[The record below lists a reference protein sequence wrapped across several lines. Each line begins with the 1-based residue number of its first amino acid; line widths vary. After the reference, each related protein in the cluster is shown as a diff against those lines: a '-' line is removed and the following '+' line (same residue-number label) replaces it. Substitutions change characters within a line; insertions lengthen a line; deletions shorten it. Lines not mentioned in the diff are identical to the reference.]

1 MTGRRLLQI
10 AAVMAALMLVGCAD
24 SATDSAADGVEK
36 QAVERLRVEV
46 VGDRPHD
53 RGAFT
58 QGLEVSDGELL
69 EGTGLAGR
77 SELRAGSLETGIERL
92 RVPLPDDMF
101 GEGITVAGDTV
112 WQITW
117 LDGVAIARDRDTLAE
132 RSRTRYEGEGWGL
145 CAQSDRLVMSDGSDT
160 LTFRDPITFEPR
172 GTVSVTLDGQPQ
184 DRLNELECVGDGT
197 VYANVWR
204 TQQIVRIDPDSG
216 RVTAVI
222 DASGL
227 LTDEE
232 SRSVDV
238 LNGIA
243 ELPGTDRFLITGK
256 YYPRLFE
263 VRFAS

>member
-1 MTGRRLLQI
+1 MTGRRLPQI
-10 AAVMAALMLVGCAD
+10 AAAVAAVFLTGCANA
-24 SATDSAADGVEK
+24 ATNSGTEPDAVP
-36 QAVERLRVEV
+36 VERLRVEV
-46 VGDRPHD
+46 VGERPHD

-58 QGLEVSDGELL
+58 QGLEIADGELL

-77 SELRAGSLETGIERL
+77 SELRATSLETGVERL
-92 RVPLPDDMF
+92 RVPVPEQMF
-101 GEGITVAGDTV
+101 GEGITVTGDTV

-117 LDGVAIARDRDTLAE
+117 RDGVAIARDRHTLAE

-160 LTFRDPITFEPR
+160 LTFRDPVTFEPR
-172 GTVSVTLDGQPQ
+172 GTVAVTLDGQPQ
-184 DRLNELECVGDGT
+184 SQLNELECVGDT
-197 VYANVWR
+197 VVYANVWQ
-204 TQQIVRIDPDSG
+204 TQQIVRIDPASG
-216 RVTAVI
+216 RITAVI

-243 ELPGTDRFLITGK
+243 EVPGSDRFLITGK

-263 VRFAS
+263 VRFVP

>member
-1 MTGRRLLQI
+1 MTGRRLPQI
-10 AAVMAALMLVGCAD
+10 AAAVAALMLTGCANA
-24 SATDSAADGVEK
+24 ATNSGTEPDPDR
-36 QAVERLRVEV
+36 VERLRVEV
-46 VGDRPHD
+46 VNERPHD

-69 EGTGLAGR
+69 EGTGLSGR
-77 SELRAGSLETGIERL
+77 SDLRAGSLETGVERL
-92 RVPLPDDMF
+92 RVPVPEQMF
-101 GEGITVAGDTV
+101 GEGITVVGDTV

-117 LDGVAIARDRDTLAE
+117 RDGVAIARDRDTLAE

-160 LTFRDPITFEPR
+160 LTFRDPVTFEPR
-172 GTVSVTLDGQPQ
+172 GTVAVTLDGQPQ
-184 DRLNELECVGDGT
+184 GQLNELECVGDT
-197 VYANVWR
+197 AVYANVWQ

-216 RVTAVI
+216 RITAVI

-243 ELPGTDRFLITGK
+243 EVPGTDRFLITGK

-263 VRFAS
+263 VRFVP

>member
-1 MTGRRLLQI
+1 MTGRRLPQI
-10 AAVMAALMLVGCAD
+10 AAAVAALMLTGCANA
-24 SATDSAADGVEK
+24 ATNSGTGPDADR
-36 QAVERLRVEV
+36 VERLRVEV
-46 VGDRPHD
+46 VGERPHD

-69 EGTGLAGR
+69 EGTGMAGR
-77 SELRAGSLETGIERL
+77 SDLRAASLETGAERL
-92 RVPLPDDMF
+92 RVPVPEQMF

-117 LDGVAIARDRDTLAE
+117 RDGVAIARDRDTLAE

-160 LTFRDPITFEPR
+160 LTFRDPVTFEPR
-172 GTVSVTLDGQPQ
+172 GTVAVTLDGQPQ
-184 DRLNELECVGDGT
+184 DRLNELECVGDT
-197 VYANVWR
+197 AVYANVWQ

-216 RVTAVI
+216 RITAVI

-243 ELPGTDRFLITGK
+243 EVPGTDRFLITGK

-263 VRFAS
+263 VRFVP

>member
-1 MTGRRLLQI
+1 MTGRRLPQI
-10 AAVMAALMLVGCAD
+10 AAAVAALMLAGCANAATNSDANSD
-24 SATDSAADGVEK
+24 SDRVEH
-36 QAVERLRVEV
+36 LRVEV
-46 VGDRPHD
+46 VGERPHD

-77 SELRAGSLETGIERL
+77 SDLRAASLATGVERL
-92 RVPLPDDMF
+92 RVPLPDDLF

-117 LDGVAIARDRDTLAE
+117 RDGVAIARDRDTLAE
-132 RSRTRYEGEGWGL
+132 RSRAGYEGEGWGL
-145 CAQSDRLVMSDGSDT
+145 CAQSDRLVMSDGSNT
-160 LTFRDPITFEPR
+160 LTFRDPGTFEPR
-172 GTVSVTLDGQPQ
+172 GTVAVTLDGQPL
-184 DRLNELECVGDGT
+184 DRLNELECVGDT
-197 VYANVWR
+197 EVYANVWQ

-243 ELPGTDRFLITGK
+243 EVPGTDRFLITGK

-263 VRFAS
+263 VRFVS

>member
-1 MTGRRLLQI
+1 MTGRRLPQI
-10 AAVMAALMLVGCAD
+10 AAAMAALMLAGCANA
-24 SATDSAADGVEK
+24 ATNTDPDPDP
-36 QAVERLRVEV
+36 VERLRVEV
-46 VGDRPHD
+46 VGERPHD
-53 RGAFT
+53 RAAFT
-58 QGLEVSDGELL
+58 QGLEVADGELL

-77 SELRAGSLETGIERL
+77 SDLRAASLETGAERL
-92 RVPLPDDMF
+92 RVPLPEQMF

-117 LDGVAIARDRDTLAE
+117 RDGVAIARDRDTLAE

-145 CAQSDRLVMSDGSDT
+145 CAQSDRLVMSDGTDT
-160 LTFRDPITFEPR
+160 LTFRDPVTFESR
-172 GTVSVTLDGQPQ
+172 GTVAVTLDGQPQ
-184 DRLNELECVGDGT
+184 DRLNELECVGDT
-197 VYANVWR
+197 AVYANVWQ
-204 TQQIVRIDPDSG
+204 TQQIVRIDPDTG
-216 RVTAVI
+216 RITAVI

-243 ELPGTDRFLITGK
+243 EVPGTDRFLITGK

-263 VRFAS
+263 VRFVP